1 MLGSAYGAKVKG
13 RSTKY
18 VAWGGIIGK
27 MGADQKK
34 GGLTMDMV
42 ISAIQFRPKA
52 GDVEYNL
59 ARMSEM
65 IGEAASRG
73 ARLAVLPE
81 VADIGYH
88 VPDVRRLAEEF
99 PGPSTKRL
107 SGIAAKNEMTIVCGM
122 AERRLDKFF
131 NTAAVFGPDG
141 RLVMQ
146 YDKTHLC
153 PLPPF
158 NEPAAFEYGAKIR
171 VAEVAG
177 VKLGVSICYDIR
189 FPEVY
194 RRLMLDG
201 AEVVAHP
208 TAFPTIRIDQI
219 EAYMRVRALENQFF
233 MVSANCW
240 GDVGGV
246 DIGGNSMI
254 VAPTGEILARGAAT
268 GDSVLTA
275 SIDTDDVAD
284 IRETMPVVT
293 QRRPEIY

>member
-1 MLGSAYGAKVKG
+1 MEMIVS
-13 RSTKY
+13 S
-18 VAWGGIIGK
+18 
-27 MGADQKK
+27 
-34 GGLTMDMV
+34 
-42 ISAIQFRPKA
+42 IQFRPTV

-59 ARMSEM
+59 GRMSEL

-73 ARLAVLPE
+73 AKLAVLPE
-81 VADIGYH
+81 VADVGYH
-88 VPDVRRLAEEF
+88 IPHVHKMAVEF
-99 PGPSTKRL
+99 PNSSTKRL
-107 SGIAAKNEMTIVCGM
+107 GELAAKYEMTLVVGM
-122 AERRLDKFF
+122 AERRVDKFY

-141 RLVMQ
+141 KLVMQ

-158 NEPAAFEYGAKIR
+158 NEPAGFAPGEKIR
-171 VAEVAG
+171 VADVAG

-201 AEVVAHP
+201 AEIVAHP

-219 EAYMRVRALENQFF
+219 EAYMRVRAMENQYF
-233 MVSANCW
+233 MISANCW
-240 GDVGGV
+240 GDVGSV

-254 VAPTGEILARGAAT
+254 VSPLGEILARAPST
-268 GDSVLTA
+268 GDVVLTA
-275 SIDTDDVAD
+275 EIDTDDVTR
-284 IRETMPVVT
+284 IREEMPVVN